1 MHETK
6 IKSKKRKRV
15 NCCRCVKCG
24 LLTYNPK
31 RVCVLC
37 ETGINKLY
45 KELKELCEEKAN
57 GKKHSKQKT
66 VKVTLP
72 VCS

>member
-1 MHETK
+1 MHKTK
-6 IKSKKRKRV
+6 IKPKKR
-15 NCCRCVKCG
+15 RCVKCG
-24 LLTYNPK
+24 LPTYNPK

-45 KELKELCEEKAN
+45 EELKELCEEKAN
-57 GKKHSKQKT
+57 VGKHSKQKT
-66 VKVTLP
+66 AVKVALP

>member
-1 MHETK
+1 
-6 IKSKKRKRV
+6 
-15 NCCRCVKCG
+15 

-45 KELKELCEEKAN
+45 EELKELCEEKVN

-66 VKVTLP
+66 VKVALLI
-72 VCS
+72 CS